1 MASGLFPLSLL
12 WLLDPG
18 KLIYC
23 HLVYC
28 FCYLRWSVLS
38 WASVH
43 IWVPPPPPHPHGP
56 DGGPSPAGTLK
67 EHSLWSSV
75 VYKCRRGITLSVWKK
90 KSNSGNSFRKWFT
103 FLLRQV
109 SDVQRQWK
117 LYNLVS
123 LRKLEKKRFSNEHLN
138 CHANEPGLII
148 HTSKCVLVFWGRVS
162 ITYFHS
168 WLINSTR
175 HWRLFW

>member
-12 WLLDPG
+12 WSLDPG

-43 IWVPPPPPHPHGP
+43 IWVPPPFHIHTGQMEDLHLRGP
-56 DGGPSPAGTLK
+56 WKNTRCDLLSYTNAGEGSPSVSG
-67 EHSLWSSV
+67 
-75 VYKCRRGITLSVWKK
+75 K

-148 HTSKCVLVFWGRVS
+148 HTSKCVQVFGG
-162 ITYFHS
+162 F
-168 WLINSTR
+168 
-175 HWRLFW
+175 FP

>member
-1 MASGLFPLSLL
+1 MLVSFFWGKTAAAKKNPAKLLKLGAAVEKTAWHQVYSLFPFCGYSTLESLSTV
-12 WLLDPG
+12 
-18 KLIYC
+18 I
-23 HLVYC
+23 
-28 FCYLRWSVLS
+28 WSIVS
-38 WASVH
+38 AIWGDQCWAEPLFTFES
-43 IWVPPPPPHPHGP
+43 PPPPHPHGP

-75 VYKCRRGITLSVWKK
+75 VYKCRRGITLSVCKK

-138 CHANEPGLII
+138 CHAN
-148 HTSKCVLVFWGRVS
+148 
-162 ITYFHS
+162 
-168 WLINSTR
+168 
-175 HWRLFW
+175 